1 MFPLTDISKFDHCH
15 LLVIGDLMLDEYLM
29 GEVDRIS
36 PEAPVQVVSIQKE
49 EFTLGGAGNVVNNAV
64 ALGAKASVVGVIGTG
79 RNGQLLIEQFN
90 KLGVDTTGIIQEPD
104 RTTTQ
109 KTRIIAANHANQ
121 QVLRIDR
128 EKIQDISASTLE
140 KILSFIEDKI
150 SDVDV
155 VLISDYGKGLI
166 TRDLIAKVLATAKSH
181 NKMTIVD
188 PKGLDFTKYSGA
200 SLITP
205 NKKEAALASGIE
217 ISDQPSLSR
226 AATKIFKSAG
236 IDNLLITCGKDGMVL
251 FEQNK
256 APFHVKA
263 EARQVFDVSGAGDT
277 VLAVL
282 GLAVATGASIQ
293 DSVTVANTAAGKVV
307 GKSGTATVSKQ
318 ELASALKIVMGK
330 VGTAT
335 ISKLEP
341 DSTPKS
347 DDRNVPSKYKD
358 LSELPSLMKDLKKK
372 GKRLV
377 LTNGCFDL
385 LHAGHIML
393 FSASKQMG
401 DILIVAIDDDES
413 VKALKGPGRP
423 VLYAKERVRILSA
436 LDDVDYVVV
445 FSSKE
450 LIKLIEII
458 QPDVLTKGSNYKTSQ
473 VFGRERVEELGG
485 KVELIDVTEDISS
498 TRIIDTIK
506 HSEQDE

>member
-1 MFPLTDISKFDHCH
+1 MLIDISKFDQCR
-15 LLVIGDLMLDEYLM
+15 LLVIGDLMLDEYLK
-29 GEVDRIS
+29 GDVDRIS
-36 PEAPVQVVSIQKE
+36 PEAPVQVVSVQNE
-49 EFTLGGAGNVVNNAV
+49 EFALGGAGNVVNNVV
-64 ALGAKASVVGVIGTG
+64 ALGGKVSAAGVIGTG
-79 RNGQLLIEQFN
+79 RNGQFLLDMFSE
-90 KLGVDTTGIIQEPD
+90 LGVDIEGIIKEAG
-104 RTTTQ
+104 RVTTQ

-128 EKIQDISASTLE
+128 EKLQDISASTLD
-140 KILSFIEDKI
+140 KMVRFIEDKI

-166 TRDLIAKVLATAKSH
+166 TRELLSRVIDTAKAH

-188 PKGLDFTKYSGA
+188 PKGLDFSKYSGV

-205 NKKEAALASGIE
+205 NKKEAALATGIE
-217 ISDQPSLSR
+217 INDQSSLAK
-226 AATKIFKSAG
+226 AADKIFESVG
-236 IDNLLITCGKDGMVL
+236 INKLLITCGKDGMAL
-251 FEQNK
+251 FEKNK
-256 APFHVKA
+256 APYHVRA
-263 EARQVFDVSGAGDT
+263 EARQVYDVSGAGDT

-282 GLAVATGASIQ
+282 GLALASGASIH
-293 DSVTVANTAAGKVV
+293 DSVTIANTAAGKVV

-330 VGTAT
+330 VGSP
-335 ISKLEP
+335 IVSKQEL
-341 DSTPKS
+341 DSTLKS
-347 DDRNVPSKYKD
+347 DDRSLPTKYKD
-358 LSELPSLMKDLKKK
+358 LSELPALVKDLKKK

-393 FSASKQMG
+393 FSASKHMG
-401 DILIVAIDDDES
+401 DSLIVAIDDDES
-413 VKALKGPGRP
+413 VKAIKGPGRP

-458 QPDVLTKGSNYKTSQ
+458 QPDVLTKGSNYTTSQ

-485 KVELIDVTEDISS
+485 KVVLIPVTEDISS

-506 HSEQDE
+506 HSEQD